1 MNQILI
7 IIGLLLTII
16 NTSRCQE
23 TQKKGSLEPLEVE
36 WIVNEENDTILIGQ
50 INRKN
55 LELNYTYNAWLKS
68 SQERS
73 RIPENWVDEHIEY
86 TEDLSVKIYL
96 GTWCS
101 DTQRELGAMIKIL
114 DALKIPDQQ
123 IQMFALS
130 ESKDSPQG
138 FELVDDIRQVPTLIF
153 LKNGKELNR
162 IVEFP
167 IESLHQDISKIL
179 RSEPYQHAY
188 YGF

>member
-1 MNQILI
+1 MKQILT

-16 NTSRCQE
+16 NTSSCQE
-23 TQKKGSLEPLEVE
+23 TQKKRSLEPLEVE
-36 WIVNEENDTILIGQ
+36 WVVNEANDTILIGQ

-55 LELNYTYNAWLKS
+55 LELNSTYKAWLK
-68 SQERS
+68 RS
-73 RIPENWVDEHIEY
+73 HDRYRIPENWVEQHIEY

-96 GTWCS
+96 GTWCA

-130 ESKDSPQG
+130 ENKDSPQG
-138 FELVDDIRQVPTLIF
+138 FELIDTIRQVPTLIF
-153 LKNGKELNR
+153 LENGKELNR